1 MGRINLRSLID
12 EVLEMVKNKQN
23 EDRKLRSDQELARVN
38 MSWDDTPAGQAYWK
52 DIRGRNTDMEKQG
65 LVNQGQLN
73 LAKENNSGS
82 MARAMLEAETQTNLG
97 NLEARVENQKTTND
111 FNIRKYEIDQTKKE
125 SGLGKEHIAG
135 LTAIIGD
142 MNAPDEDRAMARQL
156 LLGGFRTNKDQ
167 QGGPPQGS
175 SREFDREPEVPQI
188 RTPQK
193 PAITMP
199 ALPVRQEEKVTPVKP
214 VVRTPSYADRPSVMG
229 LTFSPFRNQK
239 ETAEAALREKAYFA
253 EQSKIA
259 NISNSDE
266 EKRKRRERL
275 QGWI

>member
-1 MGRINLRSLID
+1 MADLNRLID
-12 EVLEMVKNKQN
+12 EVLSMAKDSQNLRKKKQKDD
-23 EDRKLRSDQELARVN
+23 ESSAVN
-38 MSWDDTPAGQAYWK
+38 QSWDDTPAGQAYWK

-65 LVNQGQLN
+65 LVNQGALS
-73 LAKENNSGS
+73 LARENNAGS
-82 MARAMLEAETQTNLG
+82 MARARLEAETATNLA
-97 NLEARVENQKTTND
+97 NLAARVENQKTTND
-111 FNIRKYEIDQTKKE
+111 FNIRKYESDQTKKE

-167 QGGPPQGS
+167 PQVGGGPPQGS
-175 SREFDREPEVPQI
+175 SREFDMEVPQV
-188 RTPQK
+188 RTPKK

-199 ALPVRQEEKVTPVKP
+199 TLQIRQEEKVIPAKP
-214 VVRTPSYADRPSVMG
+214 IVRTPSYADRPSAMG

-239 ETAEAALREKAYFA
+239 EIAEAVPKAKAYFA

-266 EKRKRRERL
+266 ERRKRRERL